1 MLCAWWLALLCQAGV
16 HSFTHPRPHPPPLQQ
31 PDAAAGAA
39 PPRRGPGRP
48 PGIPAWNKGVPHSE
62 THRKRISMK
71 LTQKWKDPEFK
82 RSVSESLTVGGTP
95 PTLCTLRADV
105 ASLPPQSTR
114 PAAGQRL
121 HGPLPRLPQRAGGC
135 LTAALLLPPS
145 PWRPAVQGKQ
155 AWNAGQA
162 HDADTVRKMS
172 EAKLGRRQPL
182 ATRKRMSQAAMG
194 RSMGE
199 DARAAVG
206 DRFRGQ
212 PKSPEHRSKL
222 AAMAR
227 RRHAATRVLRAVE
240 AVYSA
245 ASAAPGGGTPAAG
258 SGPVPPAPAP
268 ASSGPRSPGGGA
280 GAMAPAGSPP
290 AGSGAAMSG
299 GSAAGAAAGA
309 GRRMGAVRAAAY
321 SMGLTGL
328 SDGSGKRLSRTQ
340 ILNTFKAELREYR
353 TLQVGGAVAGAA
365 LGLGGRGA
373 RWPGLLSRPGP
384 AWPAGSA
391 WHALLP
397 ALPAHLPRRS
407 AHAPRLPPAAAC
419 AVPQE
424 ELSTWTAAFR
434 EKNNRKPNLVDVQRT
449 GAGLPP
455 AWRARTWSCRGAARW
470 LAGRRP
476 LRPALPAARVLT
488 CRAPGGAAA
497 AVAGIPWLIDKF
509 KQYVVLRDRLF
520 SDTSV
525 LRGKLQEAIPGGNG
539 GQWIPK
545 TSMMEAARPKCS
557 ALLGTRISRQRALP
571 PPQHLTP
578 RPSPLLAA
586 PRACLQTPSLCA
598 AATAARPRRGCP
610 LRPAWAP

>member
-1 MLCAWWLALLCQAGV
+1 MNAAALL
-16 HSFTHPRPHPPPLQQ
+16 Q

-82 RSVSESLTVGGTP
+82 RSVSESLT
-95 PTLCTLRADV
+95 
-105 ASLPPQSTR
+105 
-114 PAAGQRL
+114 
-121 HGPLPRLPQRAGGC
+121 
-135 LTAALLLPPS
+135 
-145 PWRPAVQGKQ
+145 GKQ

-353 TLQVGGAVAGAA
+353 TLQ
-365 LGLGGRGA
+365 
-373 RWPGLLSRPGP
+373 
-384 AWPAGSA
+384 
-391 WHALLP
+391 
-397 ALPAHLPRRS
+397 
-407 AHAPRLPPAAAC
+407 
-419 AVPQE
+419 E

-449 GAGLPP
+449 
-455 AWRARTWSCRGAARW
+455 
-470 LAGRRP
+470 
-476 LRPALPAARVLT
+476 
-488 CRAPGGAAA
+488 
-497 AVAGIPWLIDKF
+497 GIPWLIDKF

-525 LRGKLQEAIPGGNG
+525 LRGKLQEAIPDPESVRSSNG
-539 GQWIPK
+539 GAPSQGMPSAAGMGPMNANGLNTNERSALASRFAAVMDYK
-545 TSMMEAARPKCS
+545 LQAKQAARPAGAVGGPS
-557 ALLGTRISRQRALP
+557 AAAGPAAAAAAEEHP
-571 PPQHLTP
+571 
-578 RPSPLLAA
+578 LAA
-586 PRACLQTPSLCA
+586 RVTGSQAPPRVRMAMAAALEYRQQKAQATKAAADAAAAAARASRSPRSSSSSSSSSGGVT
-598 AATAARPRRGCP
+598 AATAAAAGSAVQSSSAAAARA
-610 LRPAWAP
+610 PAAQAEEQAPSQQPALQAAEAGEAPQLQQALDVPVLPAVEVEVPTPAIPTEPCLPWQAA